1 MLFFLNDIKS
11 NDLFLLFLKSA
22 VLSDTGQRAP
32 EETLDKGSNLREV
45 ITLASFFS
53 ATPRI
58 ISKAR
63 EDHQGAADK
72 RRLPVVPLND
82 LEPITNIQI
91 WLADGERIIQ
101 KFNVSHR

>member
-1 MLFFLNDIKS
+1 MLIRVPRVAFL
-11 NDLFLLFLKSA
+11 
-22 VLSDTGQRAP
+22 
-32 EETLDKGSNLREV
+32 
-45 ITLASFFS
+45 FS

-58 ISKAR
+58 VSKVR
-63 EDHQGAADK
+63 DDHQGPDNK
-72 RRLPVVPLND
+72 RHLPLVSLND